1 MAVLLLIV
9 QENDRWRIYEKSKR
23 GGLLA
28 SCGKTEIPIYYF
40 TAAVAA
46 YPYQK
51 NTFSFINNEELL
63 TFSASVQH
71 VIPSAS
77 LRAPRLARRGSER
90 EGATN
95 YQ

>member
-1 MAVLLLIV
+1 MV
-9 QENDRWRIYEKSKR
+9 QENDRRRIYEKSKR

-40 TAAVAA
+40 TAAAVAA

-51 NTFSFINNEELL
+51 NTFSYITNEELL

-90 EGATN
+90 EGAAN